1 MPSTLTISL
10 DPALEDELKRL
21 AADRRCASAE
31 LAAHAVADFV
41 ARERDTVAAIQLGLD
56 DMAAGRVAPHD
67 EVMAEIRGIIR
78 TAADARRAAR

>member
-1 MPSTLTISL
+1 MRSTLTISL
-10 DPALEDELKRL
+10 DPALEDALQRL
-21 AADRRCASAE
+21 ATERRCASAE

-41 ARERDTVAAIQLGLD
+41 ARERDTVAAIRRGLD

-78 TAADARRAAR
+78 AAEGARRAAG

>member
-31 LAAHAVADFV
+31 LVAEAVADYV
-41 ARERDTVAAIQLGLD
+41 ARESETLAAIQRGLD
-56 DMAAGRVAPHD
+56 DMAAGRVTPHA

-78 TAADARRAAR
+78 AAEDARRAAR